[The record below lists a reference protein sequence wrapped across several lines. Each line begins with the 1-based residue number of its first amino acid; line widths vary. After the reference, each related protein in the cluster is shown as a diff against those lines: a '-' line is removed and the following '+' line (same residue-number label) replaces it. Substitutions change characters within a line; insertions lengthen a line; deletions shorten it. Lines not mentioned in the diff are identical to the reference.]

1 MASINLK
8 TTLAVS
14 PDNLWSVVK
23 DVGGLSNLLGVIT
36 ESSVDGNQRS
46 CTMGDGGE
54 LTETILG
61 IDHDNRRVAYTITAS
76 PFPIEAHAASMQVSD
91 AGGGKSTFQWITDIT
106 PDALAEPFTGL
117 MSGEISGLEERF
129 GV

>member
-1 MASINLK
+1 MASINVK

-14 PDNLWSVVK
+14 PDELWSVVK
-23 DVGGLSNLLGVIT
+23 DVGGISNLLGVIT
-36 ESSVDGNQRS
+36 DSSLDGDQRS

-54 LTETILG
+54 LSETILG
-61 IDHDNRRVAYTITAS
+61 IDDNNRRVAYTITAS

-106 PDALAEPFTGL
+106 PDALAEPFTDL
-117 MSGEISGLEERF
+117 MNGELSGLEERY

>member
-1 MASINLK
+1 MSGGGSGFAARRSVQLV
-8 TTLAVS
+8 AVEAGV
-14 PDNLWSVVK
+14 LWGPQT
-23 DVGGLSNLLGVIT
+23 DAGGFRV
-36 ESSVDGNQRS
+36 
-46 CTMGDGGE
+46 
-54 LTETILG
+54 ETILG

-106 PDALAEPFTGL
+106 PDALAESFTGL

>member
-1 MASINLK
+1 MATINLT

-14 PDNLWSVVK
+14 PEDLWAEVK
-23 DVGGLSNLLGVIT
+23 DVGGLSNLLGVIV
-36 ESSVDGNQRS
+36 ESSVDGDQRS
-46 CTMGDGGE
+46 LTMGDGGH

-61 IDHDNRRVAYTITAS
+61 IDDDHQRVAYTITES
-76 PFPIEAHAASMQVSD
+76 PFPIEGHASSMQVSD
-91 AGGGKSTFQWITDIT
+91 AGGGKSTFQWVTDIT

-117 MSGEISGLEERF
+117 MTGELQALEERF